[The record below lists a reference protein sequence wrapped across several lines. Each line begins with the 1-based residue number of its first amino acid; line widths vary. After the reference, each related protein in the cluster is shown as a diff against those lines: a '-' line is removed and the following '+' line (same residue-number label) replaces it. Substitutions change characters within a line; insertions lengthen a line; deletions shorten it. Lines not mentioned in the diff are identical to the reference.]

1 MARDLMI
8 DLFQRE
14 ITFSYC
20 AQIFIYALLI
30 LEVLLMDS
38 DIFSVFPD
46 SESEPQKKT
55 AQKKQA
61 IDKVHRNDRKH
72 DGPRPTKHK
81 RDKSRS

>member
-1 MARDLMI
+1 MI

-20 AQIFIYALLI
+20 ARIFIYALLI

-46 SESEPQKKT
+46 SEPEPQKKT
-55 AQKKQA
+55 AQKNLPK
-61 IDKVHRNDRKH
+61 DKARRNDRKH
-72 DGPRPTKHK
+72 DGQRPTKHK